1 MLDSSDSGALRDRTL
16 CRTFGFPDVS
26 AFTRPCSINFPQM
39 LMSLSAH
46 AFLFLLRSTLKV

>member
-39 LMSLSAH
+39 LMSLTAH